1 MIKQQIYIFFYFLLT
16 FVTIACQESN
26 NVSDTGWINGL
37 KAYLEFP
44 MEGGSEYCS
53 FSLQNGLDASLLEC
67 YVPAKDAGWCEA
79 SVEGGKLIIRAFR
92 SYTDS
97 ERHTSVTVE
106 YERRYSFVIQVKQM
120 AGFSENDIPIKVVS
134 ATADTENN
142 NNEMDKSY
150 DDDLNTYF
158 CSKGGTDVTKT
169 FRMTYTLESGHTLYR
184 IIYTPRTKGNKWGSF
199 NKFEVEVAT
208 GDAPTQF
215 VKVASFERG
224 DGVHTPL
231 DFTLDTPV
239 PDAKYVRFVVH
250 SAYMKRVS
258 CAEMDFF
265 EPSKN
270 RFDYRSIFADDLYT
284 QLKEGVTD
292 NLIKNMPDNEMR
304 KLALALSEGN
314 YESKYRVA
322 EYRPYQHPSVMA
334 AVNRTS
340 RYSLSDNP
348 TGIYAVAGEKLYI
361 ALDKLY
367 RGADISLM
375 VDMAIPR
382 LTS

>member
-340 RYSLSDNP
+340 R
-348 TGIYAVAGEKLYI
+348 
-361 ALDKLY
+361 
-367 RGADISLM
+367 
-375 VDMAIPR
+375 
-382 LTS
+382 